1 MAVSTI
7 TGKGLNANARRPN
20 VQPLIINGNMQVAQ
34 RSTSETGKTAS
45 GYYTCDRFKLNVS
58 SLGTWTIAQETLT
71 SGNAFA
77 DGFQKAFRIDCTTAD
92 ASPGSGDYLLV
103 NYSLEGQDVQ
113 CFKKGT
119 ANAKKMTLSFWVKS
133 NKTGTAQVNVRDIDN
148 DRMCSGTYTIA
159 AADTWEH
166 KIINIAS
173 DSSGDFDIDNAESL
187 RIQFWLDA
195 GSNYTSGAVPTSW
208 EATATADLS
217 VNDLALG
224 DNTANDWAITGLQLE
239 VGEYD
244 SNTLPDF
251 QHESYAENLVR
262 CQRYYYKLAA
272 ADDEYFGTGN
282 VDGSNSAQ
290 ILIHFPIT
298 MRTAPSAVET
308 TGTGSHY
315 TIRVVSNVDCDAV
328 PIFGNHSNKV
338 AQLDFKKSSHGLT
351 STDAAFGRS
360 NNASSYLA
368 WSADL

>member
-7 TGKGLNANARRPN
+7 TGKGLNADARRPN

-34 RSTSETGKTAS
+34 RATSATGKTAS

-77 DGFQKAFRIDCTTAD
+77 DGFQKAFRLDCTTAD
-92 ASPGSGDYLLV
+92 ASPGSGDYVLV

-119 ANAKKMTLSFWVKS
+119 ANAKKMTLAFWVKS

-159 AADTWEH
+159 SADTWEH

-195 GSNYTSGAVPTSW
+195 GSNYTSGAVPTAW
-208 EATATADLS
+208 EATATTDLS

-251 QHESYAENLVR
+251 QHESYADNLAR
-262 CQRYYYKLAA
+262 CQRYYY
-272 ADDEYFGTGN
+272 
-282 VDGSNSAQ
+282 Q
-290 ILIHFPIT
+290 
-298 MRTAPSAVET
+298 
-308 TGTGSHY
+308 
-315 TIRVVSNVDCDAV
+315 
-328 PIFGNHSNKV
+328 
-338 AQLDFKKSSHGLT
+338 LT
-351 STDAAFGRS
+351 STGDKGRFASGNFWDENDGDMIVPLPRKMRAAYSFSYSALGDIHITSVTAEVDSTALALDSSLCLNAACIRFQVGSDIATIGHVSVMILKDSGAWIAFDAE
-360 NNASSYLA
+360 L
-368 WSADL
+368 